1 VSEAVAKEAIY
12 LTPKGLEK
20 IKEELRYL
28 KEERREELS
37 NYMGAAIADGDLRES
52 AAYDEARLLQSANE
66 ARIADLEE
74 IVHRAVVVEAEEG
87 ENAAARLGASLELE
101 DTTGDR
107 ITFHLVGTHEADVLD
122 NKISD
127 ESPLGQNLLG
137 KRAGDQVELPLGSN
151 KVNYKVVSVYF
162 E

>member
-1 VSEAVAKEAIY
+1 MSKTVAKEAIY
-12 LTPKGLEK
+12 LTPKGLDK

-28 KEERREELS
+28 KEEKRDELS
-37 NYMGAAIADGDLRES
+37 SYMGAAIADGDLRES

-107 ITFHLVGTHEADVLD
+107 VTFHLVGTHEADVLD

-137 KRAGDQVELPLGSN
+137 KRAGDQVELPLGSS
-151 KVNYKVVSVYF
+151 KVNYKIVSVYF